1 VSAPARDTWQCAK
14 LARLCMGELVRKYKA
29 ARSFD
34 EIHGADT
41 AGGITVENL
50 QIESANRKHGHPY
63 EPMPPRLFERL
74 LKSAKVRHQDYVFVD
89 FGSGKG
95 RTLLLAS
102 HYPFKKVI
110 GVEYAL
116 DLHTIALKNI
126 AQYRSRDRRCF
137 NIEAVHIDAAEYVV
151 PLEPMICFF
160 FNPFDEK
167 IMKAVLT
174 NFKKSLDGHPR
185 DVKFIYY
192 MPRHVHLF
200 DELNFSRSQLTARE
214 ATSEDFQE
222 SAQDRIVAR

>member
-1 VSAPARDTWQCAK
+1 MCRRLRDTWQCAK
-14 LARLCMGELVRKYKA
+14 LARLCMRELVRKYKA

-34 EIHGADT
+34 EIHRADT

-63 EPMPPRLFERL
+63 EPIPPRLFERL
-74 LKSAKVRHQDYVFVD
+74 LKGAKVHEDYVFVD

-126 AQYRSRDRRCF
+126 AQYRSRDRRRF
-137 NIEAVHIDAAEYVV
+137 NIEAVHVDAAEYVV

-160 FNPFDEK
+160 FNSFDEK

-174 NFKKSLDGHPR
+174 NFKNHWMAIP
-185 DVKFIYY
+185 
-192 MPRHVHLF
+192 
-200 DELNFSRSQLTARE
+200 ET
-214 ATSEDFQE
+214 
-222 SAQDRIVAR
+222 

>member
-1 VSAPARDTWQCAK
+1 MR
-14 LARLCMGELVRKYKA
+14 GELVRKYEG

-34 EIHGADT
+34 EIYRTDT

-63 EPMPPRLFERL
+63 EPMPMRLFERL
-74 LKSAKVRHQDYVFVD
+74 LDGAKVRHEDYVFVD

-102 HYPFKKVI
+102 HYPFKRVI

-116 DLHTIALKNI
+116 DLHTAALKNI
-126 AQYRSRDRRCF
+126 AQYRSRNRRCF

-160 FNPFDEK
+160 FNPFDVT
-167 IMKAVLT
+167 IMRTVLT
-174 NFKKSLDGHPR
+174 NFKKSLDRHPR
-185 DVKFIYY
+185 DVQFIYY
-192 MPRHVHLF
+192 IPRHVHLF
-200 DELNFSRSQLTARE
+200 DELEFSRSQLTARE
-214 ATSEDFQE
+214 ATPEDFQE
-222 SAQDRIVAR
+222 SARDRMVAR

>member
-1 VSAPARDTWQCAK
+1 
-14 LARLCMGELVRKYKA
+14 MGELVTKYKA
-29 ARSFD
+29 ARTFD
-34 EIHGADT
+34 EIHGTDT

-50 QIESANRKHGHPY
+50 QIESVNRKHGHPY
-63 EPMPPRLFERL
+63 EPMPMRSFERL
-74 LKSAKVRHQDYVFVD
+74 LRSATVRHEDYVFLD

-116 DLHTIALKNI
+116 DLHTAALKNI
-126 AQYRSRDRRCF
+126 ARYRSRDRRCF

-151 PLEPMICFF
+151 PLEPTICFF

-167 IMKAVLT
+167 VMRAVLT
-174 NFKKSLDGHPR
+174 RFKKSLDRHPR

-192 MPRHVHLF
+192 IPRHAHLF
-200 DELNFSRSQLTARE
+200 DELEFSRSQLIPHE
-214 ATSEDFQE
+214 ATLEDFQE
-222 SAQDRIVAR
+222 AAQDRIVAR